1 MRRRAGGGATRRDGR
16 YLDPGGGRED
26 AVVGV
31 LQVLLLEALGL
42 GADQQVEVRGQVA
55 AQQRLVG
62 GDVEQEGESFHV
74 EPRLQHLH
82 GERTPR

>member
-1 MRRRAGGGATRRDGR
+1 MAQH
-16 YLDPGGGRED
+16 LDPSRGRED

-42 GADQQVEVRGQVA
+42 SPDEQVEVRGQVA
-55 AQQRLVG
+55 SQQGFVG

-74 EPRLQHLH
+74 EARLQDLQ
-82 GERTPR
+82 RRC